1 MDPLDLKRSIVLAA
15 ILGFVIVTLT
25 IPFNQQVKGPCYT
38 RPSAVW
44 SLTRNG
50 AGQITTAWERNYFNA
65 GGLQVLMQFERPDF
79 VEVKFVPWL
88 YDGAPVQAGDTIAF
102 IESREGLGR
111 MDILQAR
118 LDLDQSERNALR
130 SGAREEDIAVG
141 EAELKRAEAAL
152 AAFEP
157 ELMRVKSLHEADLIA
172 DSLLDVTQ
180 GQYDVLAAEVEVA
193 KANLE
198 ALKAGARPEDIAVA
212 DNEIELTRR
221 TLESSSRLLGDE
233 EIITAP
239 INGRV
244 RFRGNPEELIRI
256 EKTDT
261 LAVLVAIPETA
272 VSLLKP
278 GQELEISLRA
288 DVVPMRKCPLFRVN
302 FGRPEPMVAYAIG
315 LLDNR
320 DGVLQPGM
328 TGQVSLS
335 IGKTTFFQGLRAK
348 FNF

>member
-15 ILGFVIVTLT
+15 VLGFIIVTLT

-50 AGQITTAWERNYFNA
+50 AGQITTAWERTYFNA
-65 GGLQVLMQFERPDF
+65 GDPQVLMQFERPDF
-79 VEVKFVPWL
+79 VEVKFVSWL
-88 YDGAPVQAGDTIAF
+88 YDGAPVQVGDTIAF
-102 IESREGLGR
+102 IESREGVGR
-111 MDILQAR
+111 MDILEAK
-118 LDLDQSERNALR
+118 LDLDRSEREALL

-141 EAELKRAEAAL
+141 EAELKRAQSAL

-157 ELMRVKSLHEADLIA
+157 ELIRVKSLHQAGLVA

-198 ALKAGARPEDIAVA
+198 ALRAGARPIDVAVA
-212 DNEIELTRR
+212 DREVELTRR
-221 TLESSSRLLGDE
+221 TLKSNSRLLGDE
-233 EIITAP
+233 EVITAP
-239 INGRV
+239 ITGRV
-244 RFRGNPEELIRI
+244 RFRGDPEELIRI

-278 GQELEISLRA
+278 GQEMDISLRA
-288 DVVPMRKCPLFRVN
+288 DVAPVRKCPLFRVN

-315 LLDNR
+315 LLENP
-320 DGVLQPGM
+320 DGILQPGM